1 MRLEKLVIFVRAPRP
16 GEVKTRLAQTLGPG
30 AACAAYRLLV
40 QTLLGRLAASSDVE
54 LRFTPADALAEIQ
67 PWLQPG
73 WLAQAQDEG
82 DLGAR
87 MQSAFSAAFRSGM
100 HRVVIIGSDCPE
112 VTTADID
119 AAWTALLTHDLV
131 LGPARDGGYWL
142 IGLRRPRPALFHRM
156 PWSTDQVLPETLRR
170 AAAARLRVQLLREL
184 ADVDTAQQWQ
194 DFRSTGSPGEAVE
207 AP

>member
-1 MRLEKLVIFVRAPRP
+1 MKAPRP
-16 GEVKTRLAQTLGPG
+16 GEVKTRLAQTLGPS

-40 QTLLGRLAASSDVE
+40 QTLLGRLAELSSVE

-73 WLAQAQDEG
+73 WLAQAQEEG

-112 VTTADID
+112 ITTADID
-119 AAWTALLTHDLV
+119 AAWTALLAHDLV

-156 PWSTDQVLPETLRR
+156 PWSTDQVLAETLRR

-184 ADVDTAQQWQ
+184 TDVDSAQQWQ
-194 DFRSTGSPGEAVE
+194 DFRSTGAPGETVE